1 MRSYPVKK
9 NRIGSANSEIF
20 RKKQTNRQIDILS
33 LIYKDPGYNMDDGVL
48 LI

>member
-20 RKKQTNRQIDILS
+20 QKKKKNRQMGILS